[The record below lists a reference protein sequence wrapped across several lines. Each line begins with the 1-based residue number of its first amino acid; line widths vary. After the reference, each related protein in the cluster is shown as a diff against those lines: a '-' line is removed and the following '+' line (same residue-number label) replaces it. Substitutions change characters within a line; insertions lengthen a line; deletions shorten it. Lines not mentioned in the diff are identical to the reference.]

1 VWCRYAKEI
10 CRDRWKLV
18 TKDREV
24 ERGEDGKVSLRIL
37 EMHRILVQ
45 PNRKEKV
52 ANGYAIGAEV
62 QRP

>member
-18 TKDREV
+18 TEDREV

-37 EMHRILVQ
+37 EMHRILVHLKQ
-45 PNRKEKV
+45 KGESSEWRH
-52 ANGYAIGAEV
+52 YLY
-62 QRP
+62 